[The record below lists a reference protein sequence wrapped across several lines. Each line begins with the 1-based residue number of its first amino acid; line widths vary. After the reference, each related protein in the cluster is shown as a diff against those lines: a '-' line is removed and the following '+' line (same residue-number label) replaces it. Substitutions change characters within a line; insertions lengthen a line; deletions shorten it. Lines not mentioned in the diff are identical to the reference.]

1 MTAEL
6 PVPPAGRRPLWIVL
20 VLLLLAAAGQWAA
33 GQAPFALFCL
43 AAVAA
48 LVALSGWAR
57 RMLGVVLVAASAVAA
72 PNWQWLAI
80 ASGALLLVSG
90 VLLAWQ
96 GHRMPR
102 FGMGG
107 QQSPKPA
114 PERDMWRALERG
126 EDPTDTN
133 E

>member
-1 MTAEL
+1 LT
-6 PVPPAGRRPLWIVL
+6 GNGQRRPLWIVL

-33 GQAPFALFCL
+33 SQAPFALFCL

-57 RMLGVVLVAASAVAA
+57 RVLGVVLVAAAAVAA
-72 PNWQWLAI
+72 PDWNGFAI
-80 ASGALLLVSG
+80 ASGLC
-90 VLLAWQ
+90 LLASGAILVWL
-96 GHRMPR
+96 GHQLPR
-102 FGMGG
+102 FGVGG
-107 QQSPKPA
+107 QQSSAPD

-126 EDPTDTN
+126 EDPTDRRGNTN